1 MQQDTDQAEK
11 GLYFLM
17 VWTSTGLDFNFLS
30 DFENGTDSLE
40 GTTEPAVEG
49 ISTLEPPFNL
59 RTTKPRNTSGINPSR
74 DPEAAKLQ
82 RARAKDGRFGPTGRS
97 ASRKDYSST
106 TKIRTC

>member
-49 ISTLEPPFNL
+49 ISTLEPPSAFMERNEICWRAAL
-59 RTTKPRNTSGINPSR
+59 RAIL
-74 DPEAAKLQ
+74 KLP
-82 RARAKDGRFGPTGRS
+82 KRS
-97 ASRKDYSST
+97 
-106 TKIRTC
+106 I